1 MSQRSFLKKS
11 HGHPHS
17 PWERKIPDPPTPDNP
32 PGTYSY
38 RIARHNGFSDWWM
51 RICQRNVFNCVAKS
65 IMSGIKI
72 CKANAP
78 TALPMDHAIEVH
90 QIEPTWNY
98 SNLAHVDS
106 PRMVDL
112 STPVQS

>member
-1 MSQRSFLKKS
+1 MYIYFFIKV
-11 HGHPHS
+11 
-17 PWERKIPDPPTPDNP
+17 PTPDNP

-38 RIARHNGFSDWWM
+38 RIARHNSFSDWWM

-78 TALPMDHAIEVH
+78 TALFYLGMIYQFQEEHIFIYVNISH
-90 QIEPTWNY
+90 Y
-98 SNLAHVDS
+98 
-106 PRMVDL
+106 
-112 STPVQS
+112 